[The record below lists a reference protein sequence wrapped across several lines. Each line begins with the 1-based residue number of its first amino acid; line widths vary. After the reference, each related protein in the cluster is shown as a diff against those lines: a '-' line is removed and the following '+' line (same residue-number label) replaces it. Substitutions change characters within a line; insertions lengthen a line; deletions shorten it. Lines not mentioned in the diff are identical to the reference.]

1 VGENVWKEW
10 DKYLGSIWIGMHI
23 ASYLCMYV
31 EYTDV
36 LIEKPEDNAVD
47 EEPGFLRRGTDPS
60 IPWDLPT
67 DEDGSPILLLQLEL
81 PLPQLKEIL
90 RSFMTI
96 TYCMP

>member
-1 VGENVWKEW
+1 
-10 DKYLGSIWIGMHI
+10 
-23 ASYLCMYV
+23 MYV

-67 DEDGSPILLLQLEL
+67 DEEGWPILLL
-81 PLPQLKEIL
+81 
-90 RSFMTI
+90 
-96 TYCMP
+96 